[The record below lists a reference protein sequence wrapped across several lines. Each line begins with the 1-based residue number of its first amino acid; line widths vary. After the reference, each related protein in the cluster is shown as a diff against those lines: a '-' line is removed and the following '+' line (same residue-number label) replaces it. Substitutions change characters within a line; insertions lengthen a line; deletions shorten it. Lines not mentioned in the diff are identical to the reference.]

1 MAWSTF
7 EHKGFLRVRFYS
19 QPFPCNAQDCT
30 LIQNTFKIKI
40 LLFYPSLYNI
50 SKRIT
55 KSTTTRFVR
64 KRYRNKE
71 REINQIYVLDR
82 REIPSETIPA
92 WQPILQNHQLQMYSV
107 QKLKYIYHC
116 ASYLPV
122 SRKGL
127 SRQSLWEL
135 NSMNFPWISMRMN
148 CTNKNLSNWSALF
161 LEQNIHFS
169 SA

>member
-1 MAWSTF
+1 MLTEWGIIKVARFRWWSPRAVKTRATMAWSTF

-107 QKLKYIYHC
+107 QKLKYIIVPATC
-116 ASYLPV
+116 RLVVKACRGNPCGS
-122 SRKGL
+122 
-127 SRQSLWEL
+127 
-135 NSMNFPWISMRMN
+135 
-148 CTNKNLSNWSALF
+148 
-161 LEQNIHFS
+161 
-169 SA
+169 